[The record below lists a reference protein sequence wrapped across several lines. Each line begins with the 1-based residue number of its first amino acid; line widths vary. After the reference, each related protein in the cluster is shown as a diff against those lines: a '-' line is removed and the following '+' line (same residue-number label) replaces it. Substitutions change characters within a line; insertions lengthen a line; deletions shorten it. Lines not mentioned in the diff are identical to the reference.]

1 MASFD
6 ANVAQQERDRLAR
19 LESDT
24 NSIRSLMQQM
34 GDQLNYLTNQVPNQ
48 IPQPPPQAPPPPRR
62 NLNLPDPPKFSGNP
76 SKLQSFKVQL
86 CQFMGANYETYID
99 SQT

>member
-19 LESDT
+19 LDSDT

-34 GDQLNYLTNQVPNQ
+34 GDQLNYLTNQVQNQ

-62 NLNLPDPPKFSGNP
+62 DLNLPHPPKFSGNP
-76 SKLQSFKVQL
+76 SELQSFKAQL